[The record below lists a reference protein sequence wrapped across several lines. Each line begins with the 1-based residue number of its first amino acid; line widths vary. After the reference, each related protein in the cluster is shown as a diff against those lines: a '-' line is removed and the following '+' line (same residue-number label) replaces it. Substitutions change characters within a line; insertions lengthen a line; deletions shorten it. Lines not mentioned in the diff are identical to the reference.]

1 MMKSP
6 TVRQISI
13 TCRERAR
20 FVQNADDLESE
31 DDAWEVISRASILPS
46 IPNVTGKYSHHTGKF
61 SWRVLLL
68 DSGAEPHVNGKRR
81 AYPVAIT

>member
-46 IPNVTGKYSHHTGKF
+46 IPNVTGKYSHHTG
-61 SWRVLLL
+61 RVLLL
-68 DSGAEPHVNGKRR
+68 DSGAVPHVNGKRR